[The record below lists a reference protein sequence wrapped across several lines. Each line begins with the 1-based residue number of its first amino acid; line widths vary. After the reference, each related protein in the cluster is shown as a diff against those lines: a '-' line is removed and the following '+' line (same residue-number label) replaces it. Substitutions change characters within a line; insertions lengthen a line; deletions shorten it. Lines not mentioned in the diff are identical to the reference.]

1 MPKLKPETKTPTPAE
16 DAAIDKGIA
25 ADPTNPEWTEANNAA
40 AGPAADVFKELGMET
55 PRPRRRGP
63 QKAPTKE
70 PVALRLDRDVL
81 EHFRATG
88 RGWQGRMNDVLKEWM
103 RAHE

>member
-1 MPKLKPETKTPTPAE
+1 MPKLKPGTIIPTREEEARINE
-16 DAAIDKGIA
+16 GIA
-25 ADPTNPEWTEANNAA
+25 ADPLNPEWTEDDNAVA
-40 AGPAADVFKELGMET
+40 RPAADVFKDLGMEV
-55 PRPRRRGP
+55 PRPRGRGP

-88 RGWQGRMNDVLKEWM
+88 RGWQGRMNDVLKEWV